1 MPNDWIAEAV
11 GRMHVAR
18 ITGQMLAKESGYSA
32 AYISTV
38 LNGKR
43 GTEKTKRNILD
54 ALDRLE
60 HRRNSG
66 LSVPVHS

>member
-60 HRRNSG
+60 HQRNSG